1 MAANNSH
8 KNGQNASSKRL
19 NLDQQPKIIQKAE
32 ISNQVALEIN
42 SLVAEIQSLVAASQ
56 QQLEDKIQ
64 QELSKLLSALRKAG
78 RLANQKNF
86 AEAETLEAELKV
98 ITLNLSIAIAALK
111 EGKNFLL
118 AKKLRQDADSAL
130 RTVEKTWQS
139 WIVDSYKK
147 FLHSARMPTKIL
159 TGLMV
164 ALPLYICIPAQIADV
179 LIGATDNLVEQGIL
193 TTSLENRNKDIPI
206 MYDKDFVDLTNLFLL
221 SIISGACGSIIS
233 ILTRIDEYK
242 NKDENEEYE
251 DSILPIVIGIIKPI
265 VGAGFG
271 VLVFAII
278 ASQILPI
285 SLGHTNDQKRQD
297 LRWLSFVAITF
308 VAGFSE
314 RLVKD
319 IISQTEEQFIPTK
332 IDERTQILLSTTEEE
347 EVS

>member
-1 MAANNSH
+1 LFKLFLH
-8 KNGQNASSKRL
+8 NA
-19 NLDQQPKIIQKAE
+19 
-32 ISNQVALEIN
+32 
-42 SLVAEIQSLVAASQ
+42 
-56 QQLEDKIQ
+56 
-64 QELSKLLSALRKAG
+64 
-78 RLANQKNF
+78 
-86 AEAETLEAELKV
+86 LEAELKV

-193 TTSLENRNKDIPI
+193 TTSLENRNQDIPI